1 MTNTQDCR
9 EAMDSPPVTS
19 SPAAGP
25 VTFSQVFGQQCQL
38 MEAGKRG
45 TITGTTLS
53 SYLPPPGLQCPC
65 CPFPVLFP
73 KFFPKIWRFPKGK
86 LR

>member
-1 MTNTQDCR
+1 MTNTRDCR
-9 EAMDSPPVTS
+9 EAMDSPPAAP

-45 TITGTTLS
+45 TCTISS
-53 SYLPPPGLQCPC
+53 SYIHILL
-65 CPFPVLFP
+65 
-73 KFFPKIWRFPKGK
+73 
-86 LR
+86 